1 VKDAVQSGNPL
12 VSVVIVNYNGRNV
25 LEHCLKSLFS
35 QPYQP
40 IEVIVVDNCSTDGS
54 AEIVSQRYPHV
65 RLIANSANLGFAHG
79 CNQGVREAG
88 GAFCVLLNSDVVID
102 ANWLPPLLAMVTRPE
117 VGAVCSK
124 VVTEGVPPEYY
135 SKNGTVNYLGYNIM
149 GEFDDL
155 SQVFYATGASVIFRR
170 DIVDSPFIDEYFLY
184 QEDLYF
190 SWKLRLRGFQILMA
204 QESLVHHRGSE
215 ATRQLPSSLV
225 TFYQERNRLLN
236 CLLLY
241 ETTNLILL
249 LPFFVA
255 GALTKT
261 VSSLVGR
268 GKSFTGIVRAYWWI
282 ATHPAWIRT
291 ERTRHQVPRTV
302 QDAAI
307 MRQMSY
313 KVLNG
318 DTVIARVVNRV
329 SLAYARLVGLSF
341 HE

>member
-1 VKDAVQSGNPL
+1 VKNTVQSSNPL

-25 LEHCLKSLFS
+25 LEHCLQSLFS
-35 QPYQP
+35 QPFQP

-54 AEIVSQRYPHV
+54 AEIVSQRYPDV
-65 RLIANSANLGFAHG
+65 RLIGNSANLGFAHG

-88 GAFCVLLNSDVVID
+88 GTFCVLLNSDVVID
-102 ANWLPPLLAMVTRPE
+102 ANWLPPLLATVTRSG

-124 VVTEGVPPEYY
+124 VETEGVPPEYY

-170 DIVDSPFIDEYFLY
+170 DISDSPFIDKYFLY

-215 ATRQLPSSLV
+215 ATRHQPSSLV

-236 CLLLY
+236 SFLLY
-241 ETTNLILL
+241 ETKTLILL
-249 LPFFVA
+249 LPLFIA
-255 GALTKT
+255 DALAKT
-261 VSSLVGR
+261 LSSLAGE
-268 GKSFTGIVRAYWWI
+268 GKSFAGIVRAYWWI

-291 ERTRHQVPRTV
+291 ERARHQALRTV

-307 MRQMSY
+307 MRLMSY

-318 DTVIARVVNRV
+318 DTVTARVLNRV
-329 SLAYARLVGLSF
+329 SLAYARLVGLPF